1 MISNQPF
8 HISGGRLA
16 LGIVLAMALGLLT
29 PLLLALEAC
38 FLMPVL
44 VLSGVMMI
52 FLYGYAGRVPAWL
65 YMTVQLGATAALFNS
80 TFMWMT
86 MAAGTFPAILA
97 MRGIIMKRPFF
108 EQLKTDVGLYLAGL
122 VVAVLI
128 VYTAYGGNIIGRA
141 VDGLTEQFKHMPD
154 LWFQPF
160 VDAINRA
167 FSTGE
172 TQGISPIDIADYRTR
187 VLAMLQLVGET
198 YERVLPGNLL
208 AGSMMSGVVTVLWGN
223 WLMARR
229 GMATNESFIGME
241 RWFLPRW
248 ATLELLL
255 LWIIAYFISESE
267 YASAEA
273 VYMAAYAI
281 VSTAFMFQGLAA
293 INRFCYRRSMTDRKR
308 RVLTVLGLVFGMVFK
323 LFNSFLFILGAL
335 SALFGSH
342 GSISIRISR
351 GGDDDDDDDDE

>member
-8 HISGGRLA
+8 RISGGRLA
-16 LGIVLAMALGLLT
+16 LGIVLAVALGLLT

-44 VLSGVMMI
+44 VLSGVLMI

-97 MRGIIMKRPFF
+97 MRGIITKRPFF
-108 EQLKTDVGLYLAGL
+108 EQLIMDVGLYLAGL

-167 FSTGE
+167 FSAGE

-229 GMATNESFIGME
+229 GMATSESFIGME

-267 YASAEA
+267 YASGEA

>member
-1 MISNQPF
+1 MLSNQSF
-8 HISGGRLA
+8 NISGGRLA
-16 LGIVLAMALGLLT
+16 LGIVLAVLMGLLT
-29 PLLLALEAC
+29 PVLMALEAC

-44 VLSGVMMI
+44 VLSGVLMI
-52 FLYGYAGRVPAWL
+52 FLYVYAGRIPAWL
-65 YMTVQLGATAALFNS
+65 YMTVQLGATAVTLNS

-86 MAAGTFPAILA
+86 MAAGTFPAIIA
-97 MRGIIMKRPFF
+97 MRGIILKRPFF
-108 EQLKTDVGLYLAGL
+108 EQLKLDVGLYFAGL
-122 VVAVLI
+122 VVAVFI
-128 VYTAYGGNIIGRA
+128 AYAAYGGNIIGRA
-141 VDGLTEQFKHMPD
+141 VDALTEQFKHMPD

-167 FSTGE
+167 FTTGDLR
-172 TQGISPIDIADYRTR
+172 GISPIDIADYRAR

-208 AGSMMSGVVTVLWGN
+208 AGSMMSGIVTALWGN

-267 YASAEA
+267 YASGEA

-308 RVLTVLGLVFGMVFK
+308 RVLTVLGLIFGMIFK
-323 LFNSFLFILGAL
+323 LFNSFLFIVGAL

-351 GGDDDDDDDDE
+351 GDDDDNDD